1 MNVSKRVTRTGDLKL
16 MQEINR
22 SLILNT
28 IRNQEPISK
37 TEIAKQLSISP
48 TTVSTAVS
56 ELIKEGFVREDGTG
70 QSSGGRKPVNLRFH
84 PDGKQIIAVSITNT
98 DLTIGLLNMAAEI
111 VAKKHYNF
119 SDFSGEKVVTHT
131 IQSLQEFLKDQEES
145 VNYLGISITA
155 PGIVDAKEGRIIYNS
170 QLELHEVDFVD
181 QITKAF
187 QMKTWLEN
195 DVKAL
200 ALAEKEFGNAYDSR
214 HMVYVKISDG
224 VGAGVV
230 VNNHIFRGHNGGA
243 GEFGHTSV
251 DKNGIQCECGN
262 TGCLEAYISWPS
274 IVNRVHFSL
283 QHGRKSILKEHMESG
298 ESLSPGTF
306 IDGIEAGDPLCLEI
320 TEDVA
325 GYLSAGLVNLVS
337 LYNPGLIILGGE
349 VIQGNDYLLELT
361 KRKVQQKGIQALV
374 KDLTVRSSELGKN
387 YELIGS
393 VSIVFQDLFKIHIH
407 E

>member
-1 MNVSKRVTRTGDLKL
+1 MSKRMTRTGDLKL

-22 SLILNT
+22 SLILNM
-28 IRNQEPISK
+28 IRKQEPISK
-37 TEIAKQLSISP
+37 TDIAKQLSVSP

-111 VAKKHYNF
+111 VTKKHYNF
-119 SDFSGEKVVTHT
+119 PDFAGEKVVAYT
-131 IQSLQEFLKDQEES
+131 IQSLQEFFKQQKGS

-170 QLELHEVDFVD
+170 QLELNEVDFVE
-181 QITKAF
+181 QVTKKF

-200 ALAEKEFGNAYDSR
+200 ALAEKEFGNANDSR

-230 VNNHIFRGHNGGA
+230 VNNQIFRGHNGGA

-251 DKNGIQCECGN
+251 DKNGMRCECGN

-274 IVNRVHFSL
+274 IVSRIHFSL
-283 QHGRKSILKEHMESG
+283 QRGRRSILRECLEAG
-298 ESLSPGTF
+298 DSLSTGIF
-306 IDGIEAGDPLCLEI
+306 IDGIEAEDPLCLEI
-320 TEDVA
+320 AEDVA
-325 GYLSAGLVNLVS
+325 SYLSAGLVNIVS
-337 LYNPGLIILGGE
+337 LYNPELIILGGE
-349 VIQGNDYLLELT
+349 VIQGNNYLLELT
-361 KRKVQQKGIQALV
+361 TKKVQQKGIQALV
-374 KDLTVRSSELGKN
+374 KDLTVRASELGEN

-393 VSIVFQDLFKIHIH
+393 VSIVFQDLFKVHIH